1 MVPAL
6 VRTVQKAYDRDTPIP
21 GITMPSSE
29 ESFLK
34 AFDEYSDTLFRHA
47 SFRISNRERAMDI
60 TQDTFI
66 KAWDYVR
73 KGQKVQEWKSFLYR
87 VLNNLIIDEYRRKKE
102 QSLDALIEE
111 DPFHANASLAVDS
124 RVAHED
130 HLDEEL
136 LLDKVRTYIPQLS
149 EEHQV
154 VLTLKYV
161 EDLSPKEIA
170 LRIGTTEN
178 AASVR
183 VHRAIE
189 QLKKLCAHLNTV

>member
-1 MVPAL
+1 MS
-6 VRTVQKAYDRDTPIP
+6 
-21 GITMPSSE
+21 SSE

-47 SFRISNRERAMDI
+47 CFRVSNRERAMDI

-66 KAWDYVR
+66 KAWEYIR
-73 KGQKVQEWKSFLYR
+73 KGEKVQEWKSFLYR

-102 QSLDALIEE
+102 QSLDALMEE
-111 DPFHANASLAVDS
+111 NPFHANASLAVDS
-124 RVAHED
+124 RVTHEE

-136 LLDKVRTYIPQLS
+136 LLEKVRTYIPQLS
-149 EEHQV
+149 EEHQI
-154 VLTLKYV
+154 VLTLRYV

-170 LRIGTTEN
+170 RRIGTTEN

-183 VHRAIE
+183 MHRAIE
-189 QLKKLCAHLNTV
+189 QLKKLCGHLTII